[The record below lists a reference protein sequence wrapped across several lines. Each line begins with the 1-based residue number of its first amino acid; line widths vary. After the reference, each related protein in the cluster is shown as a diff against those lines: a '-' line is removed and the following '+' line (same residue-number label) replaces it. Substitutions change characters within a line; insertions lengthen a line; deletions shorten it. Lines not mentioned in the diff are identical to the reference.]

1 MNASLFLA
9 DPAADQLHALR
20 SLVQEL
26 REEVSQ
32 LRAENALLRQQVSEL
47 KCDVGYWKSRHA
59 DAIGRN
65 GKLQA
70 ELDLAKAEIRQLKA
84 ERFGKQSEKQSS
96 TDRSNDLTDRSQP
109 TPPKKNR
116 GQQPGR
122 PATKRRDYSHL
133 PKRTQIVDVDENQKL
148 CDCCGKPLADL
159 GFKDDGEQLEIETV
173 VYRKVVRRKRLR
185 RTCDCADQ
193 PKTIIAPAPPKLLPK
208 SRLGTSVWAHLLI
221 EKFHLQ
227 RPTHR
232 TLEQLRLLGLPL
244 APGTVVDGLRR
255 IEPMLTPVY
264 EAIRE
269 HHLQST
275 YYQADETRWR
285 VFAEKAGKVGHNWWL
300 WLFAGEDSVVL
311 VLDPS
316 RSHDVPQTHFGQQT
330 QGVLMV
336 DRYSGYKA
344 MGQVKQGDL
353 ALAFCWAHVR
363 RDFVRVGKG
372 YPELAP
378 WALGWLQQIRQ
389 LYHLNRQRLE
399 HASDSSEF
407 AATDA
412 LLRAHAQSMA
422 DDRDAE
428 LGNDKLREPCRKA
441 LSSLREHWSGL
452 TLFIDDARIPLDN
465 NYSERLI
472 RNPAVGRKNYYGSG
486 SEWSG
491 RLAMM
496 LFSIFVTLGLWK
508 INPLTWLTWY
518 FEACATCGGKPAKD
532 PASFLPWNLSDAQ
545 LAELQISTA
554 RSQSPN
560 TS

>member
-1 MNASLFLA
+1 MNSSLLLA
-9 DPAADQLHALR
+9 DPVAAQLHALTT
-20 SLVQEL
+20 LVQEL
-26 REEVSQ
+26 RDEVGQ
-32 LRAENALLRQQVSEL
+32 IRAQNAQLRQQVREL

-59 DAIGRN
+59 DAVGRDL
-65 GKLQA
+65 KSQA
-70 ELDLAKAEIRQLKA
+70 ELDLAKAEIRQLRA

-96 TDRSNDLTDRSQP
+96 TDRSNDLSDPLQP
-109 TPPKKNR
+109 IAPKKKR
-116 GQQPGR
+116 GQQSGR
-122 PATKRRDYSHL
+122 PAPKRRDYSHL
-133 PKRTQIVDVDENQKL
+133 PDRTQIVDIDEKEKL
-148 CDCCGKPLADL
+148 CDCCGKTLADL
-159 GFKDDGEQLEIETV
+159 GFKDDSEQLEIETV
-173 VYRKVVRRKRLR
+173 VYRKVIRRRRLR
-185 RTCDCADQ
+185 RTCDCSNQ
-193 PKTIIAPAPPKLLPK
+193 PRTITAPVPLKLLPK
-208 SRLGTSVWAHLLI
+208 SRLGTSVWVHLLI

-244 APGTVVDGLRR
+244 APGTIVDGIKR

-269 HHLQST
+269 HHLQSK

-285 VFAEKAGKVGHNWWL
+285 VFEEKTGKFGHNWWL

-316 RSHDVPQTHFGQQT
+316 RSHDVPQNHFGQHA

-372 YPELAP
+372 YPELTQ
-378 WALGWLQQIRQ
+378 WALGWLEQIRQ
-389 LYHLNRQRLE
+389 LYQLSRQRLA
-399 HASDSSEF
+399 HTSESPEY
-407 AATDA
+407 AAADT
-412 LLRAHAQSMA
+412 LLRAHVQSMA
-422 DDRDAE
+422 DSRDFE

-441 LSSLREHWSGL
+441 LSSLRKHWNGL

-486 SEWSG
+486 SQWSG

-496 LFSIFVTLGLWK
+496 LFSIFATLGLWK
-508 INPLTWLTWY
+508 INPLTWLNWY
-518 FEACATCGGKPAKD
+518 FEACADCGGKAPTEPA
-532 PASFLPWNLSDAQ
+532 AFLPWNLSEERLTD
-545 LAELQISTA
+545 LQISSTRRQA
-554 RSQSPN
+554 PN

>member
-1 MNASLFLA
+1 MNASQFHA
-9 DPAADQLHALR
+9 DPIVDQLR
-20 SLVQEL
+20 SLSTLVQEL
-26 REEVSQ
+26 RDEVWQ
-32 LRAENALLRQQVSEL
+32 LRAENAQLRQQVSEL
-47 KCDVGYWKSRHA
+47 KCEVGYWKSRHA
-59 DAIGRN
+59 DAVARN
-65 GKLQA
+65 VQLQA

-96 TDRSNDLTDRSQP
+96 TDRSNNLIDPSQP
-109 TPPKKNR
+109 ILDKKKR

-133 PKRTQIVDVDENQKL
+133 PERSQIVDIDDKEKL
-148 CDCCGKPLADL
+148 CVCCGKPLADL
-159 GFKDDGEQLEIETV
+159 GFKDSGELLEIETV
-173 VYRKVVRRKRLR
+173 VYRKVIRRRRLR
-185 RTCDCADQ
+185 RTCDCSDQ
-193 PKTIIAPAPPKLLPK
+193 QRTITALTPAKLLPQ
-208 SRLGTSVWAHLLI
+208 SRLGTSVWVHLLI

-244 APGTVVDGLRR
+244 APGTIVDGFKR
-255 IEPMLTPVY
+255 IEQMLIPVY

-269 HHLQST
+269 HHLKSK
-275 YYQADETRWR
+275 YYHADETRWR

-316 RSHDVPQTHFGQQT
+316 RSHDVPQTHFGQHV

-372 YPELAP
+372 YPELTL
-378 WALGWLQQIRQ
+378 WALGWLKQIRQ
-389 LYHLNRQRLE
+389 LYQLNRQRLE
-399 HASDSSEF
+399 HAVDSPEF
-407 AATDA
+407 TAHET
-412 LLRAHAQSMA
+412 LLRAHVQSMA
-422 DDRDAE
+422 DGRDLE

-441 LSSLREHWSGL
+441 LSSLSEHWIGL
-452 TLFIDDARIPLDN
+452 TLFIDDSRIPLDN

-496 LFSIFVTLGLWK
+496 LFSIFATLGLWK
-508 INPLTWLTWY
+508 INPLTWLNWY
-518 FEACATCGGKPAKD
+518 FESCAACGGKAPAETD
-532 PASFLPWNLSDAQ
+532 PFLPWNLSEER
-545 LAELQISTA
+545 LAELRIS
-554 RSQSPN
+554 SSGSPKPN